1 MRDDL
6 VSTSVAAV
14 HCHLSP
20 RTLEK
25 RRVRGGGPPYHKL
38 GRLVWYSLRDLDD
51 WIASGRRLS
60 TCDPGG
66 GAPPA
71 APGAGGGGG
80 ASGVGGARR

>member
-6 VSTSVAAV
+6 VSTAEAAV

-51 WIASGRRLS
+51 WIASARRLS
-60 TCDPGG
+60 TSDPGG
-66 GAPPA
+66 GDSPA
-71 APGAGGGGG
+71 APGAGAGGGG
-80 ASGVGGARR
+80 ARR